1 MNSADLCAYLR
12 DKAAWKEELRKAREE
27 SATTE
32 DAAANDSMPIN
43 WADMRKW
50 LDGRFNGRA
59 AHLESAKRAVLQI
72 TTTPLSKDIQSY
84 KLPQGFSLP
93 HFQKYDGRMD
103 PVTHLKDF

>member
-1 MNSADLCAYLR
+1 
-12 DKAAWKEELRKAREE
+12 
-27 SATTE
+27 
-32 DAAANDSMPIN
+32 MPIN

-50 LDGRFNGRA
+50 LDTRFNGRA

-103 PVTHLKDF
+103 PVAHLKDFQQALILQEGDHLLYCRTFASSLGRTALN

>member
-1 MNSADLCAYLR
+1 MCSSDLGESQNEPEPSVNSADLRAYLR
-12 DKAAWKEELRKAREE
+12 DKAAWKEELKKARAEN
-27 SATTE
+27 
-32 DAAANDSMPIN
+32 AAASDSLPIN

-50 LDGRFNGRA
+50 MDTRFNGRA

-93 HFQKYDGRMD
+93 HF
-103 PVTHLKDF
+103 